1 MPILKPMKGPSEPIT
16 NEQLSLLNYPIVGSP
31 KLDGFRCVVNHDP
44 LTSSLKQWPNAYIR
58 DVLSRSKYHGLDGE
72 IVVGA
77 PNDPNVFHN
86 TSGPVRRYNGNPDF
100 TYFVFD
106 NWLNH
111 NLSYEKRWLE
121 NLPERDDHLIVL
133 SYKLLKSPQEVI
145 DYEQEMLE
153 LGFEGAMIR
162 SLNSP
167 YKMGRCSLRDMNIFK
182 RKPFVDTEAVIE
194 GFIEGTTN
202 NNIQHITETGNM
214 RRSSHKENMIP
225 NGTLGS
231 FILKSILWKE
241 PFTAGLGLGFTA
253 QDKIDIWNNQKNY
266 LGTYVTIKYQKY
278 GSRDAPRIPSVI
290 KLRPNFDYIK
300 NI

>member
-1 MPILKPMKGPSEPIT
+1 MSITRVQKGPSEPIT

-31 KLDGFRCVVNHDP
+31 KLDGFRCVVDHEP

-106 NWLNH
+106 NWLNG
-111 NLSYEKRWLE
+111 NLTYEKRWLE
-121 NLPERDDHLIVL
+121 NLPERDDHIIVL
-133 SYKLLKSPQEVI
+133 SYKLLSSPKEVI
-145 DYEQEMLE
+145 DYEQEMLDI
-153 LGFEGAMIR
+153 GFEGAMIR
-162 SLNSP
+162 SIHSI

-202 NNIQHITETGNM
+202 NNIQHVTETGNR

-225 NGTLGS
+225 NNTLGS
-231 FILKSILWKE
+231 FLLKSPLWNAQ
-241 PFTAGLGLGFTA
+241 FSAGLGLGFTQ
-253 QDKIDIWNNQKNY
+253 QDKQEIWDQRKHY
-266 LGTYVTIKYQKY
+266 LGTTVTIKYQKY

-290 KLRPNFDYIK
+290 KLRPNWDIS
-300 NI
+300 